1 MEVCEEAVIG
11 ELSEMKQTTFPIILE
26 ILMDQNFPF
35 NAPKLYAK
43 TNVLVGWIYWDSNT
57 F

>member
-1 MEVCEEAVIG
+1 VEVCEEAVIG

-43 TNVLVGWIYWDSNT
+43 TNVLVGWIY
-57 F
+57 